1 MLLLYSILVS
11 LCTIIKD
18 LDIIKGWDI
27 NTYHLREIK
36 NTVLDGIINTR
47 LDKAL
52 FRTAK
57 DKLLCNEFV

>member
-1 MLLLYSILVS
+1 MLLLYSILAS

-36 NTVLDGIINTR
+36 NTVLNNIINAR
-47 LDKAL
+47 FNKAL
-52 FRTAK
+52 FYTAE
-57 DKLLCNEFV
+57 DKLLRNKFI